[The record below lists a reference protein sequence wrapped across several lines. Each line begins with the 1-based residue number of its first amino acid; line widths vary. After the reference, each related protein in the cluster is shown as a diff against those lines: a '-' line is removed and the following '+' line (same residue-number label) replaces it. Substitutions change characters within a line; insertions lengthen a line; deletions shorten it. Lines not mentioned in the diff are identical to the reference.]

1 MKILVFPGEWQ
12 IDIMEIMRTGYE
24 KNQLQDAGF
33 SSPQYKEGIFLFVC
47 FSPWRKL
54 GYVEQIHNKSADESI
69 RALKNAIEYL
79 RQYEI
84 FPKKITCDEGK
95 EFNNE
100 KFKSFLSKHQIGL
113 YIIPRQYYT
122 HNSISHLDSFI
133 RFIRTYLSRPMSEE
147 EKQTYIKLLKPIFKP
162 TIGIPTLDVYIS
174 TTIGGLFVCRLSNFN
189 EIYNE
194 QIIIKE
200 FGVPPSKITNNQMY
214 LKLLDNMAQNKI
226 EQHSIKQN
234 KYKIGSLVHMKF
246 LKGFASKTSIKYTIN
261 PYKIIGRIGNRF
273 ILKLDDPKEATV
285 FFRMIYDVKPYKK
298 IDSIRKDLDENFLEA
313 SNYFLYDSRRKQKNG
328 LYTVILSNGIV
339 KRNVSENQF
348 FEYHKSIVKLNLK
361 SS

>member
-214 LKLLDNMAQNKI
+214 LKLLDNIAQNRTAFNKT
-226 EQHSIKQN
+226 KQ
-234 KYKIGSLVHMKF
+234 I
-246 LKGFASKTSIKYTIN
+246 
-261 PYKIIGRIGNRF
+261 
-273 ILKLDDPKEATV
+273 
-285 FFRMIYDVKPYKK
+285 
-298 IDSIRKDLDENFLEA
+298 
-313 SNYFLYDSRRKQKNG
+313 
-328 LYTVILSNGIV
+328 
-339 KRNVSENQF
+339 
-348 FEYHKSIVKLNLK
+348 
-361 SS
+361 